1 MVGALAAA
9 VIALVASAAVAA
21 GTLGGRSSGPLTMR
35 GYGEGSYASMMGRQ
49 DQGPSA
55 DTVGGQGQ
63 GPYAHMMGG
72 QGQGPYAGMMGSQ
85 GHEPYAG
92 MMGRSM
98 MGSMGMVWL
107 PGDGVAVSSIP
118 AARVRAESAAKA
130 AGLHPGEVMWFDNSF
145 YVELKD
151 GAGQPVTEVIVDPRT
166 GTVSTEPGPA
176 MMWNTR
182 FGMMRTGGT
191 GGAGGP
197 VDSTKARGIATSW
210 LASNR
215 PGTTVRSIDAYPGYF
230 TLDLQRN
237 GAVSGMM
244 SVSSSTGAASYHA
257 WHGGFIAMEDS

>member
-21 GTLGGRSSGPLTMR
+21 GTLGGPASGPSTR
-35 GYGEGSYASMMGRQ
+35 GYGQGSYASMMGRQ
-49 DQGPSA
+49 DRGPSA
-55 DTVGGQGQ
+55 D
-63 GPYAHMMGG
+63 MMGG
-72 QGQGPYAGMMGSQ
+72 QGQGTNASMMGSQ
-85 GHEPYAG
+85 GQEPYAG

-118 AARVRAESAAKA
+118 AARARAASAAKA
-130 AGLHPGEVMWFDNSF
+130 AGLHPGEVMWFDNGF

-151 GAGQPVTEVIVDPRT
+151 SAGKPATEVIVDPRT

-182 FGMMRTGGT
+182 FGMMRADGSS
-191 GGAGGP
+191 AGL

-210 LASNR
+210 LTANR
-215 PGTTVRSIDAYPGYF
+215 PGTTIKSIDAYPGYF

-237 GAVSGMM
+237 GVVSGMM
-244 SVSSSTGAASYHA
+244 SVNSSTGAAWYHT
-257 WHGGFIAMEDS
+257 WHGAFIAMEDS

>member
-21 GTLGGRSSGPLTMR
+21 GTLGGPSSGPWTTR

-49 DQGPSA
+49 DRGPSA
-55 DTVGGQGQ
+55 G
-63 GPYAHMMGG
+63 MMGG

-85 GHEPYAG
+85 GQEPYAG

-118 AARVRAESAAKA
+118 AAQARAASAAKA
-130 AGLHPGEVMWFDNSF
+130 AGLHPGEVMWFDNGF

-151 GAGQPVTEVIVDPRT
+151 SAGKPVTEVIIDPRT

-182 FGMMRTGGT
+182 FGMTHA
-191 GGAGGP
+191 GGAAGS
-197 VDSTKARGIATSW
+197 VDSTKARRIATSW
-210 LASNR
+210 LAANR
-215 PGTTVRSIDAYPGYF
+215 PGTTIRSIDAYPGYF

-237 GAVSGMM
+237 GVVSGMM
-244 SVSSSTGAASYHA
+244 SVNSSTGAAWYHT
-257 WHGGFIAMEDS
+257 WHGAVSYTHLTLPTNREV

>member
-35 GYGEGSYASMMGRQ
+35 GYSEGSYASMMGRH
-49 DQGPSA
+49 DRGPSA
-55 DTVGGQGQ
+55 D
-63 GPYAHMMGG
+63 MMGG
-72 QGQGPYAGMMGSQ
+72 QGQGPNAGMMARQ
-85 GHEPYAG
+85 GQEPYAG

-118 AARVRAESAAKA
+118 AARARAASAAKA
-130 AGLHPGEVMWFDNSF
+130 AGLHPGEVMWFDNGF

-151 GAGQPVTEVIVDPRT
+151 SAGKPATEVIVDPRT

-182 FGMMRTGGT
+182 FGMTHA
-191 GGAGGP
+191 GGAAGS
-197 VDSTKARGIATSW
+197 VDSTKARRIATSW
-210 LASNR
+210 LAANR
-215 PGTTVRSIDAYPGYF
+215 PGTTIRSIDAYPGYF

-237 GAVSGMM
+237 GVVSGMM
-244 SVSSSTGAASYHA
+244 SVNSSTGAAWYHT
-257 WHGGFIAMEDS
+257 WHGAFIAMEDN